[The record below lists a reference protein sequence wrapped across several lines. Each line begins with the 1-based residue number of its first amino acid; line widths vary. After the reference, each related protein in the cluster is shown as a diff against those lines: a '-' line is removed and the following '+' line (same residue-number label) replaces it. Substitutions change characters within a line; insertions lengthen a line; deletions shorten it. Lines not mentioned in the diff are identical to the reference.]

1 MTKEEKDDDIWVI
14 HGSNLVAEVSTT
26 AHPDLVTFL
35 EQEGVSVSS
44 EHGVRAD
51 VVRIHISGH
60 SEKTLNHALI
70 KLRDENPQIR
80 LRIVD
85 DED

>member
-1 MTKEEKDDDIWVI
+1 MTKEEDDDDPYVI
-14 HGSNLVAEVSTT
+14 HGTNLVAEVSTT

-35 EQEGVSVSS
+35 EREGVSVAS
-44 EHGVRAD
+44 EHGVRAEF
-51 VVRIHISGH
+51 VRIRISGH
-60 SEKTLNHALI
+60 SAKTLNHALI
-70 KLRDENPQIR
+70 KLRDENPQIS

>member
-1 MTKEEKDDDIWVI
+1 MTKEEKEDDPYVI

-35 EQEGVSVSS
+35 EREGVSVSS
-44 EHGVRAD
+44 EHGVTVD
-51 VVRIHISGH
+51 FVRIRISGH
-60 SEKTLNHALI
+60 SAKTLNHAMT
-70 KLRDENPQIR
+70 KLRDQNPQIR